1 MSLYVEADKPH
12 DDRKARQQ
20 PDWPI
25 GLLGQPASGAAGGMA
40 GGAFGLYV
48 VKPMID
54 LPSGLGPLAFVALV
68 GVGVV
73 LGQVVGA
80 RLFRPSSGGPPD
92 SPPPA

>member
-1 MSLYVEADKPH
+1 
-12 DDRKARQQ
+12 
-20 PDWPI
+20 
-25 GLLGQPASGAAGGMA
+25 MA